1 MMRALIILPVLLFA
15 APVVA
20 QPSRDLVYGDLIL
33 AQDAQRAAEAQA
45 LRNRDIALT
54 NELAV
59 TQARAGTDQ
68 ALSDIAA
75 ASVRPTVPTVAF
87 NPAAPPPKID
97 PSQLAEIP
105 DSVLAASNAR
115 IRAAADNRR

>member
-1 MMRALIILPVLLFA
+1 MRALIILPVLLFA

-20 QPSRDLVYGDLIL
+20 QPSRDLAYGDLVL
-33 AQDAQRAAEAQA
+33 AQDAQRAADAQA
-45 LRNRDIALT
+45 QRNRDIALT